1 MPRTRIIPLALFFLS
16 AALSHA
22 GDELGTRAAA
32 VLQKNCT
39 GCHGG
44 AMKMSSL
51 DLRTSDSILKGGERG
66 PAIVPGNPDKSR
78 LWILASGVEQP
89 SMPPG
94 KKLAAADIET
104 LRQWIASGATLDA
117 NTSSKEDPA
126 VTLSKLEDRP
136 ITDAERNFWAFRKIT
151 RPAVPDSG
159 TTSTNPIDHFLDA
172 TWKVQGLTP
181 SPEADRRTLIR
192 RVYLDVVGIPPTP
205 VEVNAF
211 LNDTSANAYE
221 KVVDR
226 LLASPQYGERWG
238 SHWLDLVRY
247 SDSGGF
253 EFDRDRNNSW
263 RYRDWVIASFNNDLP
278 YDEFVKM
285 QLAGDEI
292 KPGSVEGLVATGYL
306 RLGPEANMDNEQTR
320 MDELDGILATT
331 GGTMLGMTIGCA
343 RCHNHKFDPIPQKDY
358 YRMQA
363 VFFPADRED
372 KPIVTP
378 DEEARYKESLKAF
391 EARLKPLTTELARV
405 EAPFR
410 KKIREQ
416 KISELPDY
424 VRTALDTPAAKRTEG
439 QRLNALQVE
448 KTLGV
453 SRGEVEMTLPETERE
468 QACQLREKITLLE
481 SRRPHIETAMTVVEK
496 SGATAPE
503 SHFLHHGSVG
513 QKGSIMRPGTLT
525 VASNGEWNF
534 PAPPAGAASSMRR
547 KGFAEW
553 ITSTSNPLTPRVMA
567 NRLWQH
573 HFGEGLVR
581 TPSNFGKT
589 GEPPSHPELL
599 DWLSSEL
606 MSNGWR
612 LKPLHRLMLTS
623 RAYRMASD
631 DIAADAKIDG
641 DNRYL
646 WRMPRQ
652 RLEGEIIRDSIL
664 EVSGSLNRKSGGPGI
679 YPYIDP
685 ALWASS
691 SGRSWPGRPD
701 DDPSTFRRSVY
712 IFSKRTIPLPM
723 LEVFDKADS
732 NLSCARRNRSTIA
745 PQALILMNSSFVIFQ
760 SKLFAE
766 RIELEAGRDLT
777 KQIERAYELALS
789 RKPAPNELAIA
800 RNFFEGNP
808 NGLVDFCQTIFNLN
822 EFAYAQ

>member
-1 MPRTRIIPLALFFLS
+1 MHRTANTPLALFLLC
-16 AALSHA
+16 AALSR
-22 GDELGTRAAA
+22 GDELSTRAMAI
-32 VLQKNCT
+32 LQKNCT

-44 AMKMSSL
+44 ALKTAGL
-51 DLRTSDSILKGGERG
+51 DLSTPSAIAKGGEHG
-66 PAIVPGNPDKSR
+66 PIIVPSEPNKSR
-78 LWILASGVEQP
+78 LFLLASGAEQP

-94 KKLAAADIET
+94 KKLAAADITT
-104 LRQWIASGATLDA
+104 LKEWIAKGAKLDRSL
-117 NTSSKEDPA
+117 TVKEDPA
-126 VTLSKLEDRP
+126 ITLSKMEERP
-136 ITDAERNFWAFRKIT
+136 ITEAERKFWAFRPVV
-151 RPAVPDSG
+151 RPAAPAG
-159 TTSTNPIDHFLDA
+159 NPIDHFLA
-172 TWKVQGLTP
+172 TGWKATALTP
-181 SPEADRRTLIR
+181 SPEADKRTLLR
-192 RVYLDVVGIPPTP
+192 RVYLDVIGIPPTP
-205 VEVNAF
+205 AETTGF
-211 LNDTSANAYE
+211 LNDLAPDAYE

-226 LLASPQYGERWG
+226 LLASPHYGERWG

-253 EFDRDRNNSW
+253 EFDRDRNNAW
-263 RYRDWVIASFNNDLP
+263 RYRDWVIASFNNDRP
-278 YDEFVKM
+278 YDDFVKM

-292 KPGSVEGLVATGYL
+292 KPGTPEGLISTGFL

-331 GGTMLGMTIGCA
+331 GGAMLGMTIGCA

-363 VFFPADRED
+363 VFFPATAQD
-372 KPIVTP
+372 KPIVSAA
-378 DEEARYKESLKAF
+378 DEAKYKQALTSFKAQ
-391 EARLKPLTTELARV
+391 LKPLESELARI

-410 KKIREQ
+410 KAIREQ

-424 VRTALDTPAAKRTEG
+424 VRTAIDTPAGKRTEG

-453 SRGEVEMTLPETERE
+453 SRGEVESSLPPKERE
-468 QACQLREKITLLE
+468 EACQLREKITLLDLK
-481 SRRPHIETAMTVVEK
+481 RPKIETAMTMEEK
-496 SGATAPE
+496 NGATAPE
-503 SHFLHHGSVG
+503 AHFLHHGSIG
-513 QKGSIMRPGTLT
+513 QKGSVMKPGTLT

-534 PAPPAGAASSMRR
+534 PAPPAGGTSSLRR
-547 KGFAEW
+547 KGFSEW
-553 ITSTSNPLTPRVMA
+553 IVSPANPLTPRVMA

-589 GEPPSHPELL
+589 GEPPTHPELL
-599 DWLSSEL
+599 DWLASEF

-612 LKPLHRLMLTS
+612 MKPLHRLMLTS

-631 DIAADAKIDG
+631 DIAANQKIDP
-641 DNRYL
+641 DNLML

-652 RLEGEIIRDSIL
+652 RLEGEIIRDAIL
-664 EVSGSLNRKSGGPGI
+664 EVSGNLDRKSGGPGI

-691 SGRSWPGRPD
+691 SGRTWPGKPD

-723 LEVFDKADS
+723 LEAFDKPDT

-745 PQALILMNSSFVIFQ
+745 PQALILMNSSFVI
-760 SKLFAE
+760 SEARRFAE
-766 RIELEAGRDLT
+766 RLELEVGRDLT
-777 KQIERAYELALS
+777 KQIERAYELALA
-789 RKPAPNELAIA
+789 RKPQPKEIAIA

-808 NGLVDFCQTIFNLN
+808 DGLVDFCQTIFNLN
-822 EFAYAQ
+822 EFAYVP